1 MDKGTL
7 CVILENPTSVT
18 SVTIKA
24 ELEDSLKTWR
34 IFELKAYS
42 V

>member
-1 MDKGTL
+1 MDEGTL

-18 SVTIKA
+18 SVTIKT
-24 ELEDSLKTWR
+24 ELEDSLKTQR
-34 IFELKAYS
+34 IFELKTYA